1 MVNEIVNEK
10 VNKIANKMANQTA
23 NQRLNQRVVEISNG
37 GLNLRLNQSVN
48 VGVKDR
54 DNIEIVNFLDI
65 DTSKIT
71 FRKPKPNK
79 HNGTQI
85 GILYNGKTLYVK
97 YEGYTPFGLKENYD
111 KDGSYLCTGMQI
123 NCDGKYLEKAK
134 ELDQF
139 FINYMHSIEKEI
151 PREDVAGYDEHGQ
164 GGSWKRICKKPYNI
178 IDNERVYLDHPSRM
192 DFTLLFRNDRIAT
205 RFFTWKGKKLGYESV
220 KIWPQSKVKF
230 IAAWFHITTGTFGSA
245 IKPKLMQVTY
255 REEEEENIFNNF
267 ILDDEEDLNPDD
279 FMSNMSNMSW
289 TMPTS

>member
-85 GILYNGKTLYVK
+85 GILYNGKT
-97 YEGYTPFGLKENYD
+97 
-111 KDGSYLCTGMQI
+111 
-123 NCDGKYLEKAK
+123 
-134 ELDQF
+134 
-139 FINYMHSIEKEI
+139 
-151 PREDVAGYDEHGQ
+151 
-164 GGSWKRICKKPYNI
+164 
-178 IDNERVYLDHPSRM
+178 
-192 DFTLLFRNDRIAT
+192 
-205 RFFTWKGKKLGYESV
+205 
-220 KIWPQSKVKF
+220 
-230 IAAWFHITTGTFGSA
+230 
-245 IKPKLMQVTY
+245 
-255 REEEEENIFNNF
+255 
-267 ILDDEEDLNPDD
+267 
-279 FMSNMSNMSW
+279 
-289 TMPTS
+289 

>member
-1 MVNEIVNEK
+1 MKINEIVNEK
-10 VNKIANKMANQTA
+10 VNEIVNKIANQT
-23 NQRLNQRVVEISNG
+23 LNQRVVERSNG
-37 GLNLRLNQSVN
+37 GVNVRLNQSVN
-48 VGVKDR
+48 VRVNDRVNAR
-54 DNIEIVNFLDI
+54 DNKEIVNFLDI

-85 GILYNGKTLYVK
+85 GILYNGKTYVK

-111 KDGSYLCTGMQI
+111 KDGSYLGTSMQI
-123 NCDGKYLEKAK
+123 NCDGKYLENAK

-151 PREDVAGYDEHGQ
+151 PREAVAGYDEHGQ

-205 RFFTWKGKKLGYESV
+205 RFFTWKGQKLGYESV

-255 REEEEENIFNNF
+255 REEEEEENIFNNF
-267 ILDDEEDLNPDD
+267 ILDED
-279 FMSNMSNMSW
+279 
-289 TMPTS
+289 